1 MTLQQLQYFRV
12 LAKVQHYTKASEQLF
27 ISQPTLSYAISE
39 LEKELQM
46 PLFIKKGKKI
56 QISRYGEAFLTYVE
70 ASLDKLDEG
79 VKNVQHMVDPHEGS
93 IHLGYIYSLSSNL
106 LPSIMQDFYKDPE
119 NKAIDIAMTQNLN
132 NYIMSDLVNG
142 KVDLAFCT
150 QTKDD
155 FASVPILRQEL
166 YLIVPKTHPLAGRRS
181 IRIEETKEEPYVL
194 LNDHSGLRGM
204 VDKVFKQKKI
214 KPNIVME
221 VEECS
226 AAITYVSMDFGISV
240 IPTLPALDQRNV
252 AVLRIE
258 NPEFTRTISMY
269 WMEDRYMPPAVKKM
283 RDFIIE
289 RYADPSLLKSL
300 E

>member
-12 LAKVQHYTKASEQLF
+12 LAKVEHYTKASEQLF
-27 ISQPTLSYAISE
+27 ISQPTLSYAIAE

-46 PLFIKKGKKI
+46 PLFIKKGKRI
-56 QISRYGEAFLTYVE
+56 QISRYGLAFLDYVE
-70 ASLDKLDEG
+70 KSLAILDDG
-79 VKNVQHMVDPHEGS
+79 VKEVQKMVDPVIGG
-93 IHLGYIYSLSSNL
+93 INLGHIYSLSENI
-106 LPSIMQDFYKDPE
+106 LPAILSAFSALPGNDK
-119 NKAIDIAMTQNLN
+119 IDIRMTQNLN
-132 NYIMSDLVNG
+132 NYIMNDLING

-155 FASVPILRQEL
+155 FASVPILRQDL
-166 YLIVPKTHPLAGRRS
+166 YLIVPKTHPFADRES
-181 IRIEETKEEPYVL
+181 IRFEETKDEPYVL

-226 AAITYVSMDFGISV
+226 AAITYVSMDFGISI
-240 IPTLPALDQRNV
+240 IPTLPDVDVRNV
-252 AVLRIE
+252 SVVRIE
-258 NPEFTRTISMY
+258 NSEFSRTISMY
-269 WMEDRYMPPAVKKM
+269 WMEDRFMPPPVQKL

-289 RYADPSLLKSL
+289 NYTDPSLLVKK
-300 E
+300 

>member
-1 MTLQQLQYFRV
+1 
-12 LAKVQHYTKASEQLF
+12 
-27 ISQPTLSYAISE
+27 
-39 LEKELQM
+39 
-46 PLFIKKGKKI
+46 
-56 QISRYGEAFLTYVE
+56 
-70 ASLDKLDEG
+70 
-79 VKNVQHMVDPHEGS
+79 
-93 IHLGYIYSLSSNL
+93 
-106 LPSIMQDFYKDPE
+106 MQDFYKDPE
-119 NKAIDIAMTQNLN
+119 NKAIDIALTQNLN

-166 YLIVPKTHPLAGRRS
+166 YLIVPKTHPLAGRKS

-258 NPEFTRTISMY
+258 NPEFNRTISMY
-269 WMEDRYMPPAVKKM
+269 WMEDRYMAPAVKKM

-289 RYADPSLLKSL
+289 RYADPSLLKTL

>member
-12 LAKVQHYTKASEQLF
+12 LAKVEHYTKASEQLF
-27 ISQPTLSYAISE
+27 ISQPTLSYAIAE

-46 PLFIKKGKKI
+46 PLFIKKGKRI
-56 QISRYGEAFLTYVE
+56 QISRYGQSFLKYVE
-70 ASLDKLDEG
+70 SSLDILDEG
-79 VKNVQHMVDPHEGS
+79 VKEVQKMVDPIVGGINIGH
-93 IHLGYIYSLSSNL
+93 IYSLSENL
-106 LPSIMQDFYKDPE
+106 LPSIISEFTALPE
-119 NKAIDIAMTQNLN
+119 NKNIHINLVQNLN
-132 NYIMSDLVNG
+132 NYIMSDLING

-166 YLIVPKTHPLAGRRS
+166 YLIVPKTHPLAGRKS
-181 IRIEETKEEPYVL
+181 IRFEETKDEPYVL

-204 VDKVFKQKKI
+204 VDKLFKQKKI

-226 AAITYVSMDFGISV
+226 AAITYVAMDFGISI

-252 AVLRIE
+252 SVVRIE
-258 NPEFTRTISMY
+258 NPEFSRTISMF
-269 WMEDRYMPPAVKKM
+269 WMEDRYMPPTVKKM

-289 RYADPSLLKSL
+289 KYADPLLLAKK
-300 E
+300 

>member
-56 QISRYGEAFLTYVE
+56 QISRFGEAFLTYVE
-70 ASLDKLDEG
+70 ESLDKLDEG
-79 VKNVQHMVDPHEGS
+79 VKHVQHMVDPREGS
-93 IHLGYIYSLSSNL
+93 IYLGYIYSLSSNL

-119 NKAIDIAMTQNLN
+119 NKAIDIALTQNLN

-166 YLIVPKTHPLAGRRS
+166 YLIVPKTHPLAGRKS

-258 NPEFTRTISMY
+258 NPEFNRTISMY
-269 WMEDRYMPPAVKKM
+269 WMEDRYMAPAVKKM

-289 RYADPSLLKSL
+289 RYADPTLLKTMA
-300 E
+300 